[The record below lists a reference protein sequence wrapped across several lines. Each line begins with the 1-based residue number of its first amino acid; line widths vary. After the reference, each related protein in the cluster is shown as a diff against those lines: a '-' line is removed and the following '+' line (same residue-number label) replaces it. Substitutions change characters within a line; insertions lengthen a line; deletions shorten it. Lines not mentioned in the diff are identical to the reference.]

1 MAAAPAIGASAETV
15 GAGIAKEDLKR
26 GRQPVV
32 QLSEPDFYDGRPGE
46 TIMKRI
52 AMTVMLKD
60 DPEVI
65 RRYEELHADPWP
77 EVLKSSDVNLGIH

>member
-1 MAAAPAIGASAETV
+1 
-15 GAGIAKEDLKR
+15 
-26 GRQPVV
+26 
-32 QLSEPDFYDGRPGE
+32 
-46 TIMKRI
+46 MKRI

-77 EVLKSSDVNLGIH
+77 EVLKSIGCQSGNTLISTGLQG